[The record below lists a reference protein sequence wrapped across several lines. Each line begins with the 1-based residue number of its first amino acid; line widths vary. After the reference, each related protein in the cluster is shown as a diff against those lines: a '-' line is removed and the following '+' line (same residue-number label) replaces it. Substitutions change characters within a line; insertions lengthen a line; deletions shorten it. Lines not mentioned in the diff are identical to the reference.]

1 MFEKDLLRSIA
12 VPVVLRLI
20 NEKAMYGYQ
29 IIKHVN
35 ERTNGQFQWKEGTL
49 YPCLHRMEGEGLIV
63 SEWRQ
68 NEGERKRKYYVMT
81 RKGKSELKSRLGE
94 WSEFSE
100 TVNTLLF
107 SQKRLQS

>member
-20 NEKAMYGYQ
+20 NEKPMYGYE

-49 YPCLHRMEGEGLIV
+49 YPCLHRMEGEGLLS

-68 NEGERKRKYYVMT
+68 NEGERKRKYYLIS
-81 RKGKSELKSRLGE
+81 RKGRAELKSRLII
-94 WSEFSE
+94 S
-100 TVNTLLF
+100 
-107 SQKRLQS
+107 

>member
-20 NEKAMYGYQ
+20 NEKPMYGYE
-29 IIKHVN
+29 IIKLVN

-49 YPCLHRMEGEGLIV
+49 YPCLHRMEGEGLLS

-68 NEGERKRKYYVMT
+68 NEGERKRKYYLIS
-81 RKGKSELKSRLGE
+81 RKGRTELKARLSE
-94 WSEFSE
+94 WSSFSE
-100 TVNTLLF
+100 TVHNLLF
-107 SQKRLQS
+107 QGM